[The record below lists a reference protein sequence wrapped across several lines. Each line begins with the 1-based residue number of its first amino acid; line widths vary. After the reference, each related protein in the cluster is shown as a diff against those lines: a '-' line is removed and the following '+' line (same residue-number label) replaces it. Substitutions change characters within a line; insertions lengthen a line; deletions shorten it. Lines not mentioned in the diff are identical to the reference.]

1 MTLLRRQAL
10 PLLMAACGGLGAWG
24 ASQAADN
31 TVLVIGH
38 AALPRIDVANVQRL
52 YTGRSVEVAGISVTA
67 VNAAPGSALRQR
79 FLALVLQQD
88 EDQYRAY
95 WTVRRHVGKG
105 VPPRELAS
113 TAELISFV
121 QATPGAVAY
130 IDAADLRPGLNVLTR
145 P

>member
-1 MTLLRRQAL
+1 MTVLRRQAVTM
-10 PLLMAACGGLGAWG
+10 LLAACWGLGG
-24 ASQAADN
+24 TVASQAADN
-31 TVLVIGH
+31 GVLLIGH
-38 AALPRIDVANVQRL
+38 AALPRIDIATVQRL
-52 YTGRSVEVAGISVTA
+52 YTGRSVEVAGIPVTV

-105 VPPRELAS
+105 VPPREMGSA
-113 TAELISFV
+113 AELISFV

-130 IDAADLRPGLNVLTR
+130 IDAADLRPGLNVLAR